1 MKSNADTAERTR
13 RTTKLIDLPAH
24 DSQFVEPPPAV
35 DDGVESSFGI
45 MIATALRGALRTNE
59 NDFWRHRLSSSWE
72 GEPEGRNHSRYSLIR
87 QKIVKKKSKR
97 HYP

>member
-45 MIATALRGALRTNE
+45 MIATGLEAL
-59 NDFWRHRLSSSWE
+59 
-72 GEPEGRNHSRYSLIR
+72 
-87 QKIVKKKSKR
+87 
-97 HYP
+97 